1 MGVWELSQDTA
12 EEERQ
17 LGHEAADM
25 EENLE
30 KVLVHWTL
38 AVTCWGREAGQN
50 SLSWSDDGDGRLK
63 TRNGT

>member
-12 EEERQ
+12 EAERQ

-30 KVLVHWTL
+30 RVLVHWAL
-38 AVTCWGREAGQN
+38 NVTR
-50 SLSWSDDGDGRLK
+50 
-63 TRNGT
+63 